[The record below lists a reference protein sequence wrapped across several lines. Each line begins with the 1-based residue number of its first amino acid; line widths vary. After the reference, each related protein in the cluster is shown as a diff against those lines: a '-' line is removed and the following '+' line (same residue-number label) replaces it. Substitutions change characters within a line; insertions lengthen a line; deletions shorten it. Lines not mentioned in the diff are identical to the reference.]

1 MGEGTESAVARVVA
15 ARAHLADEVDR
26 LEAAG
31 RAAVDIPAKIKR
43 SPAKAAAVAGGGAFL
58 VVGGPKRLYRRARR
72 VVTGHEEA
80 PLPKSLLPKD
90 IEKALKKLGTDGD
103 QVRGTIE
110 RDFSKYLDERAK
122 ERRNEGIQATALG
135 LLSAA
140 LRPVG
145 VRAGK
150 QIASRMMDPSA
161 PGFEDQLRRIRER
174 RAGGAAADAAAA
186 DDPAAKPVAKKDPA
200 AGPGSGVGI

>member
-15 ARAHLADEVDR
+15 ARGQLGDEVDR

-43 SPAKAAAVAGGGAFL
+43 SPGKAAAVAGGGAFL
-58 VVGGPKRLYRRARR
+58 VVGGPKRLYRRARKA
-72 VVTGHEEA
+72 VTGREEA
-80 PLPKSLLPKD
+80 PLPKSMLPKD
-90 IEKALKKLGTDGD
+90 IEKALKKIGMDGD

-110 RDFSKYLDERAK
+110 RDFAKYLDVRAK
-122 ERRNEGIQATALG
+122 ERKSEGIQAAALG
-135 LLSAA
+135 LLTAA

-150 QIASRMMDPSA
+150 QIAQRMMDPDA
-161 PGFEDQLRRIRER
+161 PGFEEQLRRIRER
-174 RAGGAAADAAAA
+174 RAAAPAVKT
-186 DDPAAKPVAKKDPA
+186 DDEG
-200 AGPGSGVGI
+200 GPGSGVGI